1 MKKGILAFICTVAFA
16 FMSHATVHVV
26 LVGQGGGFT
35 FSPSTMSVSVND
47 TVRFNWITGSH
58 TTTSLS
64 VPTGADTWD
73 SPMSNNVTSFDYI
86 VKKEGTYNY
95 QCSPHGG
102 GGMKGSFTA
111 TITGLDSKFAAIK
124 SSFVLA
130 PNPVINKASLTFSSD
145 KSFKGFVRVFDAN
158 GNLVLEENMKVE
170 SGENTFELN
179 TEKLSIGMYY
189 VNLFDKNN
197 SFLFS
202 KMLKQ

>member
-1 MKKGILAFICTVAFA
+1 MKKVILAMICSLGF
-16 FMSHATVHVV
+16 SLISQATVHTV

-35 FSPSTMSVSVND
+35 FSPSTLSVSVND
-47 TVRFNWITGSH
+47 TVRFNWVSGSH
-58 TTTSLS
+58 TTTSLVIPS
-64 VPTGADTWD
+64 GADTW
-73 SPMSNNVTSFDYI
+73 SSTMSNNVTSFDYI

-95 QCSPHGG
+95 QCNPHGG

-111 TITGLDSKFAAIK
+111 TITGLDAKFEAIK

-130 PNPVINKASLTFSSD
+130 PNPVKNTANLTFTSE

-158 GNLVLEENMKVE
+158 GIMILEESLKVE
-170 SGENTFELN
+170 TGENSFSIN
-179 TEKLSIGMYY
+179 TEKLSAGMYY

-197 SFLFS
+197 SFMFS